1 MNKAIILILFISAEY
16 FSQNSYESDNFKII
30 SPIDNQVFSSEKR
43 ESILWFSSK
52 TSLLE
57 IEYSEN
63 LIKWTLIFKEIN
75 SDIGYIGWKVPNYLS
90 QKSISLRI
98 KDSQTGKIL
107 GIRNNI
113 FIQNNLKSI
122 KFQKS
127 VLNSKK
133 LKILPLGNS
142 ITFDKRSRQ
151 TDFRIPEDRTGYRL
165 PLYNLL
171 INSGIKFDFIGSEH
185 AGSNFLPIGFEEN
198 SGFPGIRDSQ
208 LTNLLQT
215 GILNM
220 NQYGIYDTLTV
231 GPYLETYLPDIIL
244 LHIGTNGNEQ
254 LDGIFSDDE
263 EEILDEIARVENKLA
278 KPINVIFSR
287 IIDRSPNKNFVNTF
301 NNNVENMILDRFYN
315 PLNDAYPDLVHLVD
329 MEDSAKIIY
338 NIDIMGTIGNGK
350 NGDMNDELHPNDKGY
365 SKMAKVWFDGIINI
379 LPKLSVKVFLEG
391 AYSGLSN
398 MQSNN
403 NFFATIPHDQ
413 PFNQFPW
420 YFEGTEHV
428 EQIPEN
434 VIDWV
439 LISLRSDETKS
450 STKAQRAGFIKENGT
465 IVDVDGESPLAFV
478 VDEGSYYVVV
488 EHRNHLPIM
497 SSKKVLI
504 QP

>member
-1 MNKAIILILFISAEY
+1 MHILLAIVLYISSISFA
-16 FSQNSYESDNFKII
+16 QNSIQHDNFNII
-30 SPIDNQVFSSEKR
+30 SPINNQVFSSGKR
-43 ESILWFSSK
+43 ESILWYSSE
-52 TSLLE
+52 TILLD

-63 LIKWTLIFKEIN
+63 INNWVKIFNNIN
-75 SDIGYIGWKVPNYLS
+75 SDISYIGWKVPNNLS
-90 QKSISLRI
+90 QKTISLRI
-98 KDSQTGKIL
+98 INSHTGKIV
-107 GIRNNI
+107 GIRKNI
-113 FIQNNLKSI
+113 FIQNNFKSI
-122 KFQKS
+122 ELQKS
-127 VLNSKK
+127 NSNSKK

-165 PLYNLL
+165 PLFVLL
-171 INSGIKFDFIGSEH
+171 TNRGITFDFIGSEH
-185 AGSNFLPIGFEEN
+185 AGSNFLPLGFEEN
-198 SGFPGIRDSQ
+198 AGFPGIRDSQ
-208 LTNLLQT
+208 LTNLLQS

-220 NQYGIYDTLTV
+220 NQYGIYDTLTI

-254 LDGIFSDDE
+254 LDGIFSIDE

-301 NNNVENMILDRFYN
+301 NNNVENMILDRVYN
-315 PLNDAYPDLVHLVD
+315 PLNNAYPDLIHMVD

-338 NIDIMGTIGNGK
+338 EIDIMGTIGNGI
-350 NGDMNDELHPNDKGY
+350 NGDMNDELHPNNKGY
-365 SKMAKVWFDGIINI
+365 AKMAKVWFDGIINI
-379 LPKLSVKVFLEG
+379 LPKLNARVFLEG

-403 NFFATIPHDQ
+403 NFFVTIPHDQ
-413 PFNQFPW
+413 PFKLFPW
-420 YFEGTEHV
+420 YFDGTEHV
-428 EQIPEN
+428 AQIPEN

-439 LISLRSDETKS
+439 LVSLRSGETKS

-465 IVDVDGESPLAFV
+465 IVDLDGESPLAFV

-497 SSKKVLI
+497 SSEKVLI